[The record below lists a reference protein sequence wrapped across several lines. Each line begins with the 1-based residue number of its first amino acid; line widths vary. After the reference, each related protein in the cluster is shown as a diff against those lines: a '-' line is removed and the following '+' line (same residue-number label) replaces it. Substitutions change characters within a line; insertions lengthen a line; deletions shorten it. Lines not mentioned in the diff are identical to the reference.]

1 MRLLNQAR
9 RIIIVLNCNFV
20 NCSEA
25 TKSSEVVNPSEAL
38 NTAATVLEAISHP
51 FQIKGFSNYHYYF
64 SQKNLLIT
72 YNGRIIEISNW
83 AFLS

>member
-38 NTAATVLEAISHP
+38 NTAAKVSLHDYLWVSEYPSI
-51 FQIKGFSNYHYYF
+51 FIKSF
-64 SQKNLLIT
+64 K
-72 YNGRIIEISNW
+72 
-83 AFLS
+83 

>member
-25 TKSSEVVNPSEAL
+25 TKSSEVVNTAEAF
-38 NTAATVLEAISHP
+38 NTVPTVHTNVLPTLIRRILDVNNVFKAPNPLFSPLERLCLRVVDH
-51 FQIKGFSNYHYYF
+51 H
-64 SQKNLLIT
+64 T
-72 YNGRIIEISNW
+72 EH
-83 AFLS
+83 

>member
-38 NTAATVLEAISHP
+38 NTAATV
-51 FQIKGFSNYHYYF
+51 F
-64 SQKNLLIT
+64 IT
-72 YNGRIIEISNW
+72 EIVACNM
-83 AFLS
+83 

>member
-38 NTAATVLEAISHP
+38 NTAATVS
-51 FQIKGFSNYHYYF
+51 GFSVLDLTNY
-64 SQKNLLIT
+64 
-72 YNGRIIEISNW
+72 
-83 AFLS
+83 

>member
-38 NTAATVLEAISHP
+38 NTAATHLNPASPTKKTIRGRVTLQLATDDPNHFP
-51 FQIKGFSNYHYYF
+51 FP
-64 SQKNLLIT
+64 
-72 YNGRIIEISNW
+72 
-83 AFLS
+83 

>member
-9 RIIIVLNCNFV
+9 HIIIVLNCNFV

-38 NTAATVLEAISHP
+38 NTAATVI
-51 FQIKGFSNYHYYF
+51 QI
-64 SQKNLLIT
+64 Q
-72 YNGRIIEISNW
+72 IIEMGYHVKQGINV
-83 AFLS
+83 

>member
-9 RIIIVLNCNFV
+9 LIIIVLNCNFV

-38 NTAATVLEAISHP
+38 NTAATVHLEGSTS
-51 FQIKGFSNYHYYF
+51 KR
-64 SQKNLLIT
+64 
-72 YNGRIIEISNW
+72 NGEEVKRDDSSSE
-83 AFLS
+83 FLVNSCTFCFDMLR

>member
-38 NTAATVLEAISHP
+38 NTAATVLL
-51 FQIKGFSNYHYYF
+51 KT
-64 SQKNLLIT
+64 LIQHEGKRQF
-72 YNGRIIEISNW
+72 NRFIIYCLNIVPMVNDS
-83 AFLS
+83 F